1 MSHVPALNKTR
12 ILNIYN
18 TAPPQGGRNRAI
30 EEVRDSVNNTEV
42 FNEYFP
48 QLGGDADPAGVFT
61 SAATLSNAIDVYN
74 AYATSQ
80 DHTPPGGPPTGDNLF
95 KVFETGDISLVE
107 KQTVTSGL
115 WQGGTATATTFYTA
129 SLLGATSASHIEIYK
144 NDINSDS
151 SAQVQFSV
159 GYAHYGGSGSIGNT
173 TKTTAGNRE
182 TAALYRQFANLLL
195 PSGTSKF
202 TFKNASTTS
211 DDFYF
216 VVFNRAAMRE
226 KIDPGNWELW
236 LSGSNNFSTVTKL
249 IDDSGATI
257 NPEVNVAGRVYNV
270 VSGSIASG
278 TAVVK
283 TPAASEPAALGAA
296 GLFYP
301 DLGVVLLNPLWVK
314 NADSGSTTLA
324 PGGSTDTFDNDGRK
338 LFNAISGSKYFAAR
352 REEQIDSKS
361 YFCRALNT
369 EYNFSANPTYETND
383 AQGNPGA
390 FTVASF
396 QGNPK
401 SYITQVG
408 LYDSGNNLI
417 AVAKLSQPILKSF
430 SREAVVKVKLDY

>member
-1 MSHVPALNKTR
+1 MAHVIALNKTQ

-18 TAPPQGGRNRAI
+18 SAPPAGGIAAAI
-30 EEVRDSVNNTEV
+30 RRVQELVNDPLV
-42 FNEYFP
+42 FEQYFP
-48 QLGGDADPAGVFT
+48 QIGGDGEGAFS

-74 AYATSQ
+74 AYATS
-80 DHTPPGGPPTGDNLF
+80 DHSGTTTTTTTSGDNLF
-95 KVFETGDISLVE
+95 KVFQTGDISLVE

-115 WQGGTATATTFYTA
+115 WQGGAGTATTFYTA
-129 SLLGATSASHIEIYK
+129 SLLGATSASHIEVYK

-159 GYAHYGGSGSIGNT
+159 GYAHYNGSGSIGNT

-236 LSGSNNFSTVTKL
+236 LSGSNARPTKL
-249 IDDSGATI
+249 IDDSGATT
-257 NPEVNVAGRVYNV
+257 NPDVNVAGRVYNV

-278 TAVVK
+278 TAVVN

-314 NADSGSTTLA
+314 NSASGSTTLA
-324 PGGSTDTFDNDGRK
+324 PGGSTNTFDNDGRK
-338 LFNAISGSKYFAAR
+338 LFNAIRSGSYFAAR

-408 LYDSGNNLI
+408 LYDSGDNLI